1 MIPALL
7 WLYTNRKAI
16 LITFLVIFFFALW
29 FTIERQSDR
38 ITAQKAEIKALTAE
52 VETLRAEY
60 ARIEGDVTA
69 VSAYLTQLRNIE
81 KNNKIEVKKNEECV
95 AAHNP
100 DTFIDRLNEL
110 FGYCS
115 DEAGNPA
122 AALPLAR

>member
-1 MIPALL
+1 MAAAIF

-16 LITFLVIFFFALW
+16 LITFLVILFFVLW

-52 VETLRAEY
+52 VETLHAEY

-69 VSAYLTQLRNIE
+69 VSAYLAKIRNIE
-81 KNNKIEVKKNEECV
+81 TTKKIEVRKNEECV
-95 AAHNP
+95 AAHDA

-115 DEAGNPA
+115 DEAGNQA
-122 AALPLAR
+122 KALPGPR

>member
-7 WLYTNRKAI
+7 WLYTHRKAI
-16 LITFLVIFFFALW
+16 LITCTVILFFILW

-38 ITAQKAEIKALTAE
+38 IVNQKAEIKTLAAE

-69 VSAYLTQLRNIE
+69 VSAYLTQLGNIE

-95 AAHNP
+95 SQRDP
-100 DTFIDRLNEL
+100 DTFIRRLNEL
-110 FGYCS
+110 FGHCS
-115 DEAGNPA
+115 DEAGNPT

>member
-1 MIPALL
+1 MSFALL
-7 WLYTNRKAI
+7 FHYRKEI
-16 LITFLVIFFFALW
+16 ITAFLVILFYILW

-69 VSAYLTQLRNIE
+69 VSAYLTKIRNIE
-81 KNNKIEVKKNEECV
+81 TTNKIEVKKNEECV
-95 AAHNP
+95 AAHDA

-115 DEAGNPA
+115 DEAGNQA
-122 AALPLAR
+122 KTLPRSR

>member
-1 MIPALL
+1 MSFALL
-7 WLYTNRKAI
+7 FHYRKEI
-16 LITFLVIFFFALW
+16 ITAFLVILFYILW

-52 VETLRAEY
+52 VETLHAEY

-69 VSAYLTQLRNIE
+69 VSTYLTKIRNIE
-81 KNNKIEVKKNEECV
+81 TTNKIEVKKNEKCV
-95 AAHNP
+95 AAHDA

-115 DEAGNPA
+115 DEAGNQA
-122 AALPLAR
+122 KALPRSR